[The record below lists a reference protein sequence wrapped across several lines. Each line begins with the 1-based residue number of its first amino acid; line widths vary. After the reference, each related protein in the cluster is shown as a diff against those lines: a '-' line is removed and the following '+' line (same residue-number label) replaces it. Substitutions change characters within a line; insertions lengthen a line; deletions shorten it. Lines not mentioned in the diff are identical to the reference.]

1 MLRIAHLATALA
13 LLAAHGT
20 FLARGLYLRCAGR
33 GPAALDRAARTLSQ
47 LLLPLCAFLGLLAR
61 ASTPSSNTPRSAP
74 GFSAQASRPLLLHLL
89 LGLSPLAAI
98 LLVFAGRLVLRRR
111 TEAPWLLPAIN
122 LALIAAAL
130 ASGFAAA
137 GS

>member
-1 MLRIAHLATALA
+1 MLRILHLIAALA

-20 FLARGLYLRCAGR
+20 FLGRGLYLRRAGR

-47 LLLPLCAFLGLLAR
+47 LLLPACAFLGLLGF
-61 ASTPSSNTPRSAP
+61 RSRE
-74 GFSAQASRPLLLHLL
+74 SRPLLLHLL
-89 LGLSPLAAI
+89 LGLSPLAAV
-98 LLVFAGRLVLRRR
+98 LLVYAGRVILRRR
-111 TEAPWLLPAIN
+111 TEAPWLLPALN

-137 GS
+137 GG